1 MNQIHIGVVVPVMEN
16 GRIHTFQVQ
25 YTMTTQKMCS
35 DQDMNVIVRES
46 EGKHILHTVLY
57 SENFWLFHNPYF
69 NHCLSFPWH
78 LVILFQAFCICYI
91 HFLNGFWNKFPIRF
105 FIGFWNIQY
114 GVHSLPNLARIIV
127 SRQIQEKLKV

>member
-1 MNQIHIGVVVPVMEN
+1 METLYLQAKRVLGICGGAIISLIIILIKRMMNQIHIGVVVPVMEN

-57 SENFWLFHNPYF
+57 SEN
-69 NHCLSFPWH
+69 
-78 LVILFQAFCICYI
+78 V
-91 HFLNGFWNKFPIRF
+91 
-105 FIGFWNIQY
+105 
-114 GVHSLPNLARIIV
+114 
-127 SRQIQEKLKV
+127 